1 MARPTKNI
9 NEKQSELLKARCT
22 PDEKNLIHRK
32 ASKAGLSMSEY
43 LRQMAIGGNIVIH
56 QSTYDFETARQ
67 LQKLGVNINQQTK
80 KLNAT
85 GILPIEL
92 KQILPKLE
100 KLLDQLL
107 EEGEHD
113 S

>member
-9 NEKQSELLKARCT
+9 DEKQSEILRFRCT
-22 PDEKNLIHRK
+22 LSEKNSIQK
-32 ASKAGLSMSEY
+32 KSSQVGLSLSDYM
-43 LRQMAIGGNIVIH
+43 RQMALDGHIKVRKSKH
-56 QSTYDFETARQ
+56 DFE
-67 LQKLGVNINQQTK
+67 LVYELKKLGVNINQQTK

-92 KQILPKLE
+92 KRVLPKLE

-107 EEGEHD
+107 ED
-113 S
+113 CKS